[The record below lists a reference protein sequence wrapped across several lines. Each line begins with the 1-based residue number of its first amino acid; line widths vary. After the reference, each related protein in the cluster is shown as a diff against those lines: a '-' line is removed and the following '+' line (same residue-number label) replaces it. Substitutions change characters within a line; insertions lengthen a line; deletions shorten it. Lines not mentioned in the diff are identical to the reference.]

1 MPRCCRNS
9 RRDGWW
15 HDPAQSEK
23 LRAALDAALRALSD
37 AAALARSRIDPVAR
51 FHLGNGARL
60 ERINWLGNTAPRGI
74 QESFGIMVNYLYDH
88 DSIEDNHEA
97 FVRDGTI
104 VRSPDVDALLA
115 TDRIAALA
123 SGATERRSHGD
134 TTSKF
139 GAGAICAR
147 CNQTSHDHHR
157 RRDIMMMN
165 RRTFSTAL
173 LAGAAASLISTRGM
187 AANAAPAKARNVVL
201 VHGLFADGS
210 CWSEVIARLQAAGL
224 NATAVQNP
232 LTTLPEAVASAER
245 VLARQDGPTVLV
257 GHSFSGMIVT
267 EAGVHPNVSALV
279 YVAARAPDAG
289 EDYTALAKT
298 YPTPPA
304 SAGIVFDGDEG
315 RLSEAAFLRDFA
327 GDLPEAKAKV
337 LYAVQEPFH
346 KALLA
351 GKTTHAAWRSKPSFY
366 AVSTEDRTINPDLER
381 FMAKRMG
388 AKTIEVKASH
398 LSLISH
404 PDTITRLILEAAG
417 QS

>member
-1 MPRCCRNS
+1 MTSQNDS
-9 RRDGWW
+9 SQD
-15 HDPAQSEK
+15 D
-23 LRAALDAALRALSD
+23 LRP
-37 AAALARSRIDPVAR
+37 IHP
-51 FHLGNGARL
+51 
-60 ERINWLGNTAPRGI
+60 I
-74 QESFGIMVNYLYDH
+74 
-88 DSIEDNHEA
+88 
-97 FVRDGTI
+97 
-104 VRSPDVDALLA
+104 
-115 TDRIAALA
+115 
-123 SGATERRSHGD
+123 
-134 TTSKF
+134 
-139 GAGAICAR
+139 
-147 CNQTSHDHHR
+147 
-157 RRDIMMMN
+157 N
-165 RRTFSTAL
+165 RRTFVAMVA
-173 LAGAAASLISTRGM
+173 AGAAGTLFQGG
-187 AANAAPAKARNVVL
+187 AAIAQSAPKARNVVL

-267 EAGVHPNVSALV
+267 EAGMHPNVSSLV

-298 YPTPPA
+298 FPTPPA

-337 LYAVQEPFH
+337 LYAVQQPFQ
-346 KALLA
+346 KALLTS
-351 GKTTHAAWRSKPSFY
+351 KTTQAAWRSKPSFY
-366 AVSTEDRTINPDLER
+366 AVSADDRTINPDLER

-388 AKTIEVKASH
+388 ATTIEVKASH
-398 LSLISH
+398 LALISQ
-404 PDTITRLILEAAG
+404 PDAITRLILAAAG